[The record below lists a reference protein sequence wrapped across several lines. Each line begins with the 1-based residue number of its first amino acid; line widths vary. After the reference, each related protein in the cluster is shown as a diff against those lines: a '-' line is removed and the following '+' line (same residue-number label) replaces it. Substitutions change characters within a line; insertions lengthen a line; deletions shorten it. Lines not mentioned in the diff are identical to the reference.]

1 MTSEIRRSV
10 LEASDRLIVGDDVV
24 VVGEELARTFV
35 EGDRIIGIAETGEIL
50 HLPRVDF
57 SLVDEAVTRS
67 HRAFEALQ
75 TVSEEAISSFFA
87 VFAELLS
94 DDATI
99 ALIRTAN
106 DIDVREAK
114 AKSRSTTRLVLDER
128 MRLEMVAS
136 LRIWENSS
144 LQRESVVERIE
155 HEGWTVESVRVP
167 LGVISFVFE
176 GRPNVFADATGVLRS
191 GNTCVL
197 RIGSDAL
204 ETALA
209 IMNHAIQPALVGS
222 GLPLDSVQL
231 IGAKSHASAW
241 ALFSNPGVALAIARG
256 SGPAVA
262 KLGAVARQA
271 GIPVSLHGT
280 GGAWLIA
287 GESAKVDSFEEIVTH
302 SLDRKVCNT
311 VNVVCIP
318 QSRVGDLLPAL
329 ERGIV
334 AAASSW
340 GMAGIAHLVGDRI
353 PIDFEHNP
361 LLDIRDLSED
371 ELSIEWEWDTRPEC
385 SIIVVKDVATAIELC
400 NHYSPQFIV
409 SLVSEDEA
417 EHRKVWL
424 GLNAPFVGNGMTRW
438 VDGQFALL
446 RPELGLSNWQFGRL
460 LGRSGI
466 LSGDSVYTVRLRAT
480 QHLSSLHR

>member
-10 LEASDRLIVGDDVV
+10 LQANDRLIVGDDTVII
-24 VVGEELARTFV
+24 GEELARTFV
-35 EGDRIIGIAETGEIL
+35 EGDRIIGIAESGEIL
-50 HLPRVDF
+50 HLPRADIL
-57 SLVDEAVTRS
+57 LVDEAVTRC

-75 TVSEEAISSFFA
+75 TVSEEAISSFFCA
-87 VFAELLS
+87 FAELLS
-94 DDATI
+94 DDRII
-99 ALIRTAN
+99 ALIQAAN
-106 DIDVREAK
+106 DIDVRDAK
-114 AKSRSTTRLVLDER
+114 ARGRSITRLVLDER
-128 MRLEMVAS
+128 MRLEMVTS
-136 LRIWENSS
+136 LRIWENSP

-167 LGVISFVFE
+167 LGVIGFVFE
-176 GRPNVFADATGVLRS
+176 GRPNVFADGTGVLRS

-204 ETALA
+204 GTAVA
-209 IMNHAIQPALVGS
+209 IMKHAIGPALLGS

-231 IGAKSHASAW
+231 IGAKSHAAAW

-287 GESAKVDSFEEIVTH
+287 GESAKVESLEEIVTH

-318 QSRVGDLLPAL
+318 QSRVGDLLPAV
-329 ERGIV
+329 ERGV
-334 AAASSW
+334 VAASSP
-340 GMAGIAHLVGDRI
+340 GAAGIVHLVGDRI

-361 LLDIRDLSED
+361 SLDVRDLSQD

-385 SIIVVKDVATAIELC
+385 SVIVVKDVAAAIELC
-400 NHYSPQFIV
+400 NQYSPQFIV
-409 SLVSEDEA
+409 SLVSEDAA
-417 EHRKVWL
+417 EQGTVWH
-424 GLNAPFVGNGMTRW
+424 GVNAPFVGNGMTRW

-480 QHLSSLHR
+480 QRSSSLHR